1 GVERL
6 GGACRGRNIVWI
18 ASRINQSLGD
28 GAVDEARVEMAQP
41 IVSGKPL
48 AERSLARRCRSVDG
62 NDHVRSAPIERINST
77 KPGKLV
83 AMNAL
88 SSMRTALPAPRPMT
102 NTAIAIR

>member
-1 GVERL
+1 
-6 GGACRGRNIVWI
+6 
-18 ASRINQSLGD
+18 
-28 GAVDEARVEMAQP
+28 MAQA

-48 AERSLARRCRSVDG
+48 AERALARRCRSIDG

-88 SSMRTALPAPRPMT
+88 SSMRTGLSRAKTHHQRSHRDTVIHMRLHLAATGRAALALNDQVVTFNLDR
-102 NTAIAIR
+102 RHR